1 MTVSVYFYSNSHVL
15 QAFQFFVPIGAGAGL
30 HLPSSMFVG
39 QTGDKRASP
48 DFSADEQLACRW
60 KKVRMKNEEET
71 ICDPVAAKLA
81 PANHFFFSLQC
92 HLLFD
97 SLQDLVDHVNDFH
110 VKPEKDSGYCC
121 HWEGCARKGRGF
133 NAR

>member
-1 MTVSVYFYSNSHVL
+1 MLYL
-15 QAFQFFVPIGAGAGL
+15 L
-30 HLPSSMFVG
+30 
-39 QTGDKRASP
+39 K
-48 DFSADEQLACRW
+48 
-60 KKVRMKNEEET
+60 
-71 ICDPVAAKLA
+71 
-81 PANHFFFSLQC
+81 C

-97 SLQDLVDHVNDFH
+97 CLQDLVDHVNDFH

>member
-1 MTVSVYFYSNSHVL
+1 M
-15 QAFQFFVPIGAGAGL
+15 AAE
-30 HLPSSMFVG
+30 
-39 QTGDKRASP
+39 RA
-48 DFSADEQLACRW
+48 
-60 KKVRMKNEEET
+60 EET
-71 ICDPVAAKLA
+71 
-81 PANHFFFSLQC
+81 HFRETSKNSDACFPPQC

>member
-1 MTVSVYFYSNSHVL
+1 MGGCF
-15 QAFQFFVPIGAGAGL
+15 P
-30 HLPSSMFVG
+30 
-39 QTGDKRASP
+39 
-48 DFSADEQLACRW
+48 
-60 KKVRMKNEEET
+60 
-71 ICDPVAAKLA
+71 
-81 PANHFFFSLQC
+81 LQC

-133 NAR
+133 NARWEKILRAVMPVGVKLEINAELCATADTRC